1 MIQNKPVALITGAK
15 RGHDFE
21 ISRQLGQNVMP
32 VLMGAW
38 NLNNKEKVTEMLRS
52 KGSDTLAITLDVT
65 DPANITS
72 VVETIRSDFG
82 RLDVLVNNAA
92 VEDDS

>member
-1 MIQNKPVALITGAK
+1 MQNKPVALITGTK

-21 ISRQLGQNVMP
+21 ISWQIGQNDMT
-32 VLMGAW
+32 VLMGALI
-38 NLNNKEKVTEMLRS
+38 LNNKEKVAEMLRS
-52 KGSDTLAITLDVT
+52 KGLGILAITLDVT

-92 VEDDS
+92 LEDDR